1 VQFSIIFSQVDIRC
15 SWFGSGFIYARIN
28 LNLYMETG
36 QKKMVLLK
44 FSFSSAMILNTEF
57 EHMGMNTAAVNGG

>member
-1 VQFSIIFSQVDIRC
+1 
-15 SWFGSGFIYARIN
+15 
-28 LNLYMETG
+28 METG
-36 QKKMVLLK
+36 QKKMALLK

>member
-1 VQFSIIFSQVDIRC
+1 
-15 SWFGSGFIYARIN
+15 
-28 LNLYMETG
+28 METG

-44 FSFSSAMILNTEF
+44 FSFILNTEF